1 MAGIAQRLADRVI
14 VTSDNSRT
22 EKTSDIMNDIK
33 SGMDISGKARSLFIE
48 DREEAIRTA
57 IMTAQPGSTI
67 LLAGKGHET
76 YQIIGTEKRHFDER
90 EIVAGIFGDMEKL
103 LAEGRNQ

>member
-1 MAGIAQRLADRVI
+1 M

-22 EKTSDIMNDIK
+22 EKTSDIMADIK
-33 SGMDISGKARSLFIE
+33 AGMDLKGRAKSLFIE

-57 IMTAQPGSTI
+57 LMIAGQGATV

-76 YQIIGTEKRHFDER
+76 YQIIGTEERHFDEK
-90 EIVAGIFGDMEKL
+90 EIVRNIFKEY
-103 LAEGRNQ
+103 E